1 MKKIL
6 FTISFVFCSTIVFS
20 QWRAVYYQD
29 SITDIKY
36 NLQKDTEFNKH
47 QNFFYFPVDYHKL
60 HIGSDWNVGYKILKK
75 TKIIIGPNKR
85 KGYVF
90 NVKFEPA
97 IEISEKQTVF
107 FLNTYV
113 RNIAGFDLF
122 IRTEKGK
129 WYKATN
135 QLPFEGYQIPLK
147 SSFSEFVDYNY
158 VDSIPVNKQ
167 RLFSKDNRQE
177 VSEFLLFI
185 KEDKNQEPEVI
196 INNFMVFDKVRTA
209 IDYYH
214 PFIHHVLGVKR
225 SWYSD
230 SIIKT
235 PLYLYK
241 NQYIIPEE
249 AYRHNISSPIYFIAD
264 SSTIAENEVSLLKQ
278 VALKTVDDYP
288 FYIEKNISKNSV
300 KTDLINLNN
309 GIADSASVYV
319 YADTLS
325 KFIQHTFMDP
335 HYKIHIPQSVKK
347 RERLLSPVR
356 LFKISNQYQIAAV
369 FDSTL
374 MNKLSL
380 GDEVIAID
388 GKSID
393 EQVDSLFKLQYGT
406 EDRQERALLASI
418 LARNKAD
425 SCLLTIIN
433 KNQKQKDVLV
443 KYNGRLTIPHNYRPE
458 HCEFKLLDGDIAYFR
473 ILGMGGNVYLRFLNH
488 YEEISNSNGLI
499 LDLRNNGGGEMI
511 EGMNI
516 FSHFI
521 EHPQVYGHYHTY
533 GNDNTASFVT
543 LPNNNY
549 SFADKHLPVVIIGNG
564 YTACASE
571 QFIYNMKKLDNVVFL
586 SSDKTAGAFMGM
598 RNLILPSGVVFFVN
612 GMSGKMSL
620 GNSSNIIEDKG
631 LEPDIWI
638 PMGKIADLA
647 PYNDILLQK
656 AKRYIQRYKLKCLS
670 HERIS
675 KTN

>member
-6 FTISFVFCSTIVFS
+6 FTILLAFCSTIVFS

-29 SITDIKY
+29 SISDIKY
-36 NLQKDTEFNKH
+36 NLQKDAEFNKY
-47 QNFFYFPVDYHKL
+47 QNLFYFPVDYNKL
-60 HIGSDWNVGYKILKK
+60 YIESDWNVGYKILKK
-75 TKIIIGPNKR
+75 SKITIEQDKL

-90 NVKFEPA
+90 KVKFEPA
-97 IEISEKQTVF
+97 IEINEKRAIF

-113 RNIAGFDLF
+113 RNVEGFDMF

-129 WYKATN
+129 WYKATY

-167 RLFSKDNRQE
+167 RLFSKDNRQG
-177 VSEFLLFI
+177 VSEFLFFI
-185 KEDKNQEPEVI
+185 KEDKKQEPKVI
-196 INNFMVFDKVRTA
+196 INNFMVYDKKEIA

-214 PFIHHVLGVKR
+214 PFIHHVLGLKR

-235 PLYLYK
+235 PLYLYT

-264 SSTIAENEVSLLKQ
+264 SSTIAENEVSLFKQ

-288 FYIEKNISKNSV
+288 FYIEKNINKDSV
-300 KTDLINLNN
+300 KAELINLNN
-309 GIADSASVYV
+309 GIADSTSVYV

-325 KFIQHTFMDP
+325 KFIRHTFMDP
-335 HYKIHIPQSVKK
+335 HYKIHIPQRTEKI
-347 RERLLSPVR
+347 ERLVSPVR
-356 LFKISNQYQIAAV
+356 LFKINNQYQIAAI

-374 MNKLSL
+374 MNQLSL
-380 GDEVIAID
+380 GDAVVAID
-388 GKSID
+388 SKSID
-393 EQVDSLFKLQYGT
+393 EQVDSLRQLQYGT

-418 LARNKAD
+418 LARNKTD
-425 SCLLTIIN
+425 SCLLSVAHN
-433 KNQKQKDVLV
+433 NQGQRNVLI
-443 KYNGRLTIPHNYRPE
+443 KYNGKITIPVNYRSE
-458 HCEFKLLDGDIAYFR
+458 HCEFKLLDGNIAYFR

-488 YEEISNSNGLI
+488 YEEICNSNGLI

-521 EHPQVYGHYHTY
+521 EHPQVYGNYHTY

-549 SFADKHLPVVIIGNG
+549 SFAEKSLPVVIIGNG

-571 QFIYNMKKLDNVVFL
+571 QFIYNMTKLDNVVFL

-598 RNLILPSGVVFFVN
+598 RNLILPSGIVFFVN

-620 GNSSNIIEDKG
+620 GNSSNIIENKG
-631 LEPDIWI
+631 LEPDIWV

-656 AKRYIQRYKLKCLS
+656 AMRYIKNYKLKF
-670 HERIS
+670 
-675 KTN
+675 